1 MAQLL
6 VRDIDENVRQWLR
19 ERGARHGRS
28 MEAEAREVLR
38 RARRIDEDDPIGKVL
53 NAMRGR
59 YAEPTEVPDQLEH
72 EPATFQ

>member
-6 VRDIDENVRQWLR
+6 VRGLEEEIRQWLR

-38 RARRIDEDDPIGKVL
+38 QARRVDIADPIGMVL
-53 NAMRGR
+53 SARDGDGV
-59 YAEPTEVPDQLEH
+59 EPVEVPDQEDH
-72 EPATFQ
+72 EPASFS